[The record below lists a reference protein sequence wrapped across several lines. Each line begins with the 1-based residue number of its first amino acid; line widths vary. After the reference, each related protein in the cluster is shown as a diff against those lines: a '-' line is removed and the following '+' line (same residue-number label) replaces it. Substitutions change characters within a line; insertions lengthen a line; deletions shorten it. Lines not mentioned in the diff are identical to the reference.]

1 MTIEIEIFHAIYGT
15 GGEISVDAQ
24 ATVLYSPRE
33 GYDPDKIAALER
45 DLGPF
50 ITQRLNAAL
59 KKGDA
64 A

>member
-1 MTIEIEIFHAIYGT
+1 MSIEIEIFHAIDGT
-15 GGEISVDAQ
+15 GCVISVDAQ

-33 GYDPDKIAALER
+33 GFDPDKIAALER

-59 KKGDA
+59 KKGGA